1 MFRRVVDG
9 GLLYDE
15 RECIHHL
22 NETATVDG
30 GTSEAEGDGEFI
42 RALPGTAKPAGGG
55 REGDD

>member
-1 MFRRVVDG
+1 VDG